1 MRDPIPTL
9 SPHVCLTLLVP
20 VSVEDRVV
28 DWLLAHADWPVEFS
42 VHPVAARGPL
52 VRLALSEERVHGYA
66 RRVELKLILDRGRL
80 DGMVAEVES
89 LLAGVDGGY
98 WVSPVERFA
107 GFGKVESGSDRR

>member
-1 MRDPIPTL
+1 MHDPIPML
-9 SPHVCLTLLVP
+9 SPYVCLTLLVP

-52 VRLALSEERVHGYA
+52 VRLALSEERVQGFA
-66 RRVELKLILDRGRL
+66 QRVELKLIIDRARL
-80 DGMVAEVES
+80 DGMVVEIEG

-98 WVSPVERFA
+98 WVLPVERFA
-107 GFGKVESGSDRR
+107 GFGKVKARSDRG